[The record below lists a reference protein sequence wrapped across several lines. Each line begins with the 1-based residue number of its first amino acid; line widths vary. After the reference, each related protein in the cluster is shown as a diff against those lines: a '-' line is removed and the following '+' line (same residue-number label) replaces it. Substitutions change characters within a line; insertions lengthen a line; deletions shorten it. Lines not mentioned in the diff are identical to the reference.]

1 MVVKE
6 IALLVLILLNIVVT
20 IFILYR
26 DDTEAIQKFLQIV
39 VVWLIPFL
47 GGIGLWLFHRSQNFP
62 VRPSKDSFGGGPSDG
77 TGGAT
82 GDN

>member
-1 MVVKE
+1 MGLSESLLIV
-6 IALLVLILLNIVVT
+6 LLVLNTVVS

-26 DDTEAIQKFLQIV
+26 DDTEAVQKFFQII

-47 GGIGLWLFHRSQNFP
+47 GGIGLWLFHRSQSLP
-62 VRPSKDSFGGGPSDG
+62 IRPTKDSFGGGPSDG